1 MVYLGLLLKLEKLF
15 LGFEAIED
23 GIKRKIVSLIIIAN
37 DTSEKTKKEV
47 KFICDKYGIKFVIFG
62 TIEGNSHS
70 IGKSNRAIIG
80 ICDSGFAKRF
90 MELAKEI

>member
-1 MVYLGLLLKLEKLF
+1 MELLQKREKLF
-15 LGFEAIED
+15 LGFDAIED

-47 KFICDKYGIKFVIFG
+47 KFICDKYDIKFIVFG

-70 IGKSNRAIIG
+70 IGKTNRAIIG
-80 ICDSGFAKRF
+80 VCDSGFSKKIL
-90 MELAKEI
+90 ELAKKI